1 MTPTRA
7 LAERIAGTQYA
18 DIPAPARMVAK
29 QALLDFIGV
38 TMAGIDEPLARML
51 RDQVSEEGGH
61 PQAQLIGTDERAST
75 TQAALVN
82 GSAGHAHDYDD
93 VHTAMTG
100 HPTVPVAPAVLA
112 SPSDWVGPEK
122 RPSLRSAQAWTR
134 SASWATTPG
143 PITTLMAGTPPE
155 PWAASEPRPRR
166 PA

>member
-18 DIPAPARMVAK
+18 DIPAPARTVAK

-51 RDQVSEEGGH
+51 RDQVNEEGGH

-75 TQAALVN
+75 VQAALVN

-112 SPSDWVGPEK
+112 LAERLG
-122 RPSLRSAQAWTR
+122 RSGEEAIA
-134 SASWATTPG
+134 AFC
-143 PITTLMAGTPPE
+143 AGVDTE
-155 PWAASEPRPRR
+155 CILGHYAPRG
-166 PA
+166 